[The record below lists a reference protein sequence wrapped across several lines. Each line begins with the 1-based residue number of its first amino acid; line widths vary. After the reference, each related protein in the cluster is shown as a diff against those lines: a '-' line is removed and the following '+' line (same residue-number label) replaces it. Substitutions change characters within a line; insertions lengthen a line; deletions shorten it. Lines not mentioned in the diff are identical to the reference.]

1 MDNVR
6 ELLKRFQTQ
15 IHGFAIV
22 EAQFETIIAFKPEV
36 AEHVEL
42 EILFEILDNDHD
54 GRIDGLELLGGIAL
68 CCHASFEE
76 KARFCFELFDF
87 NLNSLLS
94 KKELTIMMMSS
105 VCGMNLLTG
114 GGEELEPDAE
124 VFEKFAEDAITRAD
138 LNADGQISYEEFVF
152 WARSNRD
159 LMAGL
164 EALNRI
170 ALEAKLDVQSD
181 DSAPETGD
189 EDSVFDSD
197 DDLQDHVADFA
208 DDDKLLKSKVRNST
222 SKGKIDK
229 KRMHAPAR
237 GDQALSVVPWLGQI
251 HEPTNFKRRKGHDSG
266 PETNLQLS
274 WVFGTHMKGSVNA
287 ACYLVPS
294 GSNDRLI
301 VYTAAAVCVIVN
313 TQTREQSFYLGH
325 ASEVTAI
332 AMHPSKEVV
341 ATADKT
347 SNIHIWSLD
356 KTRNPVSLIVI
367 KAIVKNGIQLLS
379 FSPNGEK
386 IAAVGRDVDHTVY
399 LFNVNSGEMVS
410 SAKGMSSPND
420 VHDMAFSTDG
430 SEIVLAG
437 KNQIKFFVN
446 VHTNRRALES
456 KLGHI
461 GSQGKRQVF
470 CCATYMKDDAVVGCS
485 SGEIYRFHDCH
496 CVQMVQAHGV
506 KEPVLCLFY
515 NILEGTLISG
525 GKDSLIKT
533 WDSTLKEV
541 GSAVDLSEDVDN
553 DGKADVSS
561 LNSSVI
567 SIQQF
572 KEHLLIGTMGCD
584 IYEATL
590 PANPSHHHTLT
601 QYAWGHSTGELWG
614 LSMHPN
620 RDEFVTV
627 GDDKTIRIWSL
638 RTHEQINVRVMPE
651 CARSVAYNNS
661 GQIICV
667 GMIDGSVAM
676 LEATS
681 PMLRVYS
688 TWNHSSK
695 MINDIKFSPDDTI
708 LAVACADTNIY
719 LYKSDDRKEFRRQA
733 VCRGHSGAVTHIDFS
748 VNSKFLQ
755 SNGTDASILYWDIC
769 GNQIKQ
775 NSSMKDTTWATITC
789 CFGWAVQGI
798 WPKGCDY
805 TDVNTCVALPDIGDI
820 ITGDDFG
827 MVNLY
832 RYPALKVGA
841 IHQKYIGHSG
851 HVTGVRF
858 NWNRRFA
865 VSIGG
870 MDRAILVWKHDI
882 ELVDSDVDV
891 VNISS
896 SASSGSEGEAEIA
909 LRKDHPEVGPRTV
922 EQEAA
927 NLGWKVQDMVDFY
940 GKKKREFLNQKSSS
954 KPGSDILQAP
964 TGGDQSIAD
973 SNMVPPWRSSIIEP
987 TKWTSSQNCT
997 DVDLSLEW
1005 VHGHRCHDSRNN
1017 VLYSAE
1023 GCIVYNAAN
1032 LAVVYHKPSGKQR
1045 FLLGPHVDEVIGI
1058 TIHPAGQIFATSEA
1072 GRKSNIV
1079 IWNSKDMS
1087 VLTRLDE
1094 VHPIGTALLSFN
1106 SSGNILASIGLD
1118 SDNTLSIHDWT
1129 KTVLILSTP
1138 TSKERIY
1145 SCCFMVNEVAGVEAV
1160 ETPVSET
1167 LPNQDIIVTAGHKYL
1182 KFWWWQGQNVL
1193 SQSAI
1198 WGNEHKEKKSTI
1210 MCVASSNKGICVTG
1224 SSEGNLLVWQ
1234 DFKVSCSVVLLYLHV
1249 VSLTTLS
1256 LFAPYS

>member
-1 MDNVR
+1 MEDVR

-54 GRIDGLELLGGIAL
+54 GRMDGLELLGGIAL

-124 VFEKFAEDAITRAD
+124 VFEAFAEDAIVRAD
-138 LNADGQISYEEFVF
+138 KNADGQISYEEFVF

-164 EALNRI
+164 EALNKI
-170 ALEAKLDVQSD
+170 SLEAKLDVQSD
-181 DSAPETGD
+181 DSAPQTED
-189 EDSVFDSD
+189 ENSVFGSD
-197 DDLQDHVADFA
+197 DELEEHVTSFT
-208 DDDKLLKSKVRNST
+208 DDQKVLKTKLRKP
-222 SKGKIDK
+222 
-229 KRMHAPAR
+229 HANAKNKAAITPAPR
-237 GDQALSVVPWLGQI
+237 GDQSLAVVPWLGQI
-251 HEPTNFKRRKGHDSG
+251 HEPTNFKRRKGDESG

-274 WVFGTHMKGSVNA
+274 WVFGNHVKSSVNSA
-287 ACYLVPS
+287 RYLVPS
-294 GSNDRLI
+294 GTKERLI
-301 VYTAAAVCVIVN
+301 VYTAAAVCVIVD
-313 TQTREQSFYLGH
+313 TQTRQQSFYLGH

-332 AMHPSKEVV
+332 AMHPSQEVV
-341 ATADKT
+341 ATADKN
-347 SNIHIWSLD
+347 SNIHIWTLD
-356 KTRNPVSLIVI
+356 KSRNPVSLIVI
-367 KAIVKNGIQLLS
+367 KAIVKNGIQLLN

-386 IAAVGRDVDHTVY
+386 IAAVGRDVEHTVY
-399 LFNVNSGEMVS
+399 IFNVNSGEITS

-437 KNQIKFFVN
+437 RNQIKFFVN

-456 KLGHI
+456 KLGRI
-461 GSQGKRQVF
+461 GSQGKRQIF
-470 CCATYMKDDAVVGCS
+470 CCATYMKEDAVVGCA
-485 SGEIYRFHDCH
+485 SGEIYRFHDCQ
-496 CVQMVQAHGV
+496 CIQMVQAHGV
-506 KEPVLCLFY
+506 KEPVLCLYY
-515 NILEGTLISG
+515 NIQHGTLISG

-541 GSAVDLSEDVDN
+541 GTAVDLSEDVDN
-553 DGKADVSS
+553 DGKADVGS

-567 SIQQF
+567 SIQQHNEF
-572 KEHLLIGTMGCD
+572 LLIGTMGCD
-584 IYEATL
+584 VYEATL
-590 PANPSHHHTLT
+590 PANPSHHHTLI

-614 LSMHPN
+614 LATHPTK
-620 RDEFVTV
+620 DEFVTV

-638 RTHEQINVRVMPE
+638 RTHEQINIRAMPE
-651 CARSVAYNNS
+651 CARAVAYNNS
-661 GQIICV
+661 GQVICV
-667 GMIDGSVAM
+667 GMIDGSVA
-676 LEATS
+676 LIEATN

-708 LAVACADTNIY
+708 LAIACADTNIY
-719 LYKSDDRKEFRRQA
+719 LYKSDDRKNFRRQA
-733 VCRGHSGAVTHIDFS
+733 VCRGHSGAVTHIDIS
-748 VNSKFLQ
+748 ANSQYLQ
-755 SNGTDASILYWDIC
+755 SNGTDASILYWDIS
-769 GNQIKQ
+769 GNQIKL

-827 MVNLY
+827 LVNLY
-832 RYPALKVGA
+832 KYPALKVGA

-851 HVTGVRF
+851 HVTCVRF
-858 NWNRRFA
+858 NWNRRLA
-865 VSIGG
+865 ISVGG
-870 MDRAILVWKHDI
+870 LDRTILVWQHDI
-882 ELVDSDVDV
+882 EMVDSDPEVG
-891 VNISS
+891 NSSSS

-909 LRKDHPEVGPRTV
+909 LRKDHPEIGPRTI
-922 EQEAA
+922 EKEAA
-927 NLGWKVQDMVDFY
+927 SLGWKVEDMIDFF
-940 GKKKREFLNQKSSS
+940 GKKKRELFKDKAGSKSNSYL
-954 KPGSDILQAP
+954 DIAP
-964 TGGDQSIAD
+964 SRGDQSAND
-973 SNMVPPWRSSIIEP
+973 FSSVPPWRSSIIEP
-987 TKWTSSQNCT
+987 TLWTSSQNCT
-997 DVDLSLEW
+997 DVDLKLEW
-1005 VHGHRCHDSRNN
+1005 VHGHRCHDCRNN

-1058 TIHPAGQIFATSEA
+1058 TTHPAGQIFATSEA

-1079 IWNSKDMS
+1079 VWNSKDMT
-1087 VLTRLDE
+1087 VMTRLEE
-1094 VHPIGTALLSFN
+1094 VHLMGTALLAFN
-1106 SSGNILASIGLD
+1106 SSGNMLASVGLD
-1118 SDNTLSIHDWT
+1118 QDNTLSIHDWT
-1129 KTVLILSTP
+1129 KNLLLLSTP

-1145 SCCFMVNEVAGVEAV
+1145 ACCFLVNDIVGVDPTV
-1160 ETPVSET
+1160 ESANGN
-1167 LPNQDIIVTAGHKYL
+1167 LPPQDIIVTAGHKYL
-1182 KFWWWQGQNVL
+1182 KFWWWQGQNIL

-1198 WGNEHKEKKSTI
+1198 WGNERHEKKSTI

-1224 SSEGNLLVWQ
+1224 SSEGNLLVWRN
-1234 DFKVSCSVVLLYLHV
+1234 FKVSWFIIFWA
-1249 VSLTTLS
+1249 LS
-1256 LFAPYS
+1256 